1 MASAAQPDT
10 AERRRAVDSHAVA
23 VISVGGGL
31 GSVARYGVG
40 RLWPVPAGSFPVST
54 LAINVLGS
62 LLLGMLVVAVTEVW
76 RPHRLIRPAL
86 GTGVLGGFTTFSTFA
101 AEDRALLGDGRLAT
115 AAGYLAA
122 SVIIGVLAAAAGMT
136 LVRRLEPRLRIATSH
151 ELVDPIDPELP

>member
-1 MASAAQPDT
+1 MAGSAQSQT
-10 AERRRAVDSHAVA
+10 VERRHTVDSHAVA

-31 GSVARYGVG
+31 GSLARYGVG
-40 RLWPVPAGSFPVST
+40 RLWPVSAGSFPAST

-101 AEDRALLGDGRLAT
+101 IEERALFGAGRLAA

-122 SVIIGVLAAAAGMT
+122 SVIVGLLAAAAGMA

-151 ELVDPIDPELP
+151 ELLDPIDPELP